1 MFIISFILN
10 CPFKLKGPDDCK
22 SILSIISGKI
32 HTGIFS
38 VHKTLVMKRYFH
50 FLCLMLLRTSQVLS
64 QKSKLLSSRHHS
76 SFCKLL
82 FATEGP
88 SEHHSLA
95 MKGHIIKKKIMRVK
109 KRWTCYLFHRH
120 HHHRHH
126 WSHHNQ
132 TPALSLLHLSCLRP
146 GFLHKHLTVFTMLSH
161 AELVKIRLLTHKS
174 KHSANPHSK
183 WEEKNL
189 QHSTRYYFLTFP

>member
-1 MFIISFILN
+1 MVKTYTKAGFLMFIISFILN

-38 VHKTLVMKRYFH
+38 VRKTLVMKRYFH

-95 MKGHIIKKKIMRVK
+95 MKGHIIKKKSCESK
-109 KRWTCYLFHRH
+109 KDGHVTFFIIIIIVI
-120 HHHRHH
+120 
-126 WSHHNQ
+126 
-132 TPALSLLHLSCLRP
+132 T
-146 GFLHKHLTVFTMLSH
+146 GVTIT
-161 AELVKIRLLTHKS
+161 RLLPWASFIWAAFVQDFCTNIWQS
-174 KHSANPHSK
+174 S
-183 WEEKNL
+183 
-189 QHSTRYYFLTFP
+189 QCFPTQSW